1 MLSINTG
8 SPAKAPP
15 KTFTC
20 YLCQRAYGSA
30 SISIHIKSCRAAFL
44 AGESA
49 KPLRERRALPEE
61 PADYSAAASWTTEE
75 VEAANSVAS
84 SQANSMLSSCENCGR
99 TFLPDRLLIHSRSC
113 TRDRPA
119 RPVAARSESAPPLPP
134 IPPLTPTRRR
144 VAAARPSNTEGLHPS
159 ALAAQSLGLGGERGG
174 GAVDCYQLPDSAL
187 IPAYK
192 KKEPVLSA
200 HSNSDLSDRVAAIAA
215 RLASFKSFVATEL
228 NFLTE
233 ETRELALIIA
243 ERK

>member
-44 AGESA
+44 MGESA
-49 KPLRERRALPEE
+49 KPLRERRALPDE
-61 PADYSAAASWTTEE
+61 PADYSAASSWTTEE
-75 VEAANSVAS
+75 VEAANSVAA
-84 SQANSMLSSCENCGR
+84 SQANSMLSSCDNCGR

-134 IPPLTPTRRR
+134 LPPPTPVRRR
-144 VAAARPSNTEGLHPS
+144 VAAARPSNTEMLHP
-159 ALAAQSLGLGGERGG
+159 AAQSGQGG
-174 GAVDCYQLPDSAL
+174 GIGCYQLPDAASV
-187 IPAYK
+187 PAGS
-192 KKEPVLSA
+192 KKESLP
-200 HSNSDLSDRVAAIAA
+200 HSSDGDLSDRVAALAA
-215 RLASFKSFVATEL
+215 RLASLRTFVSTEL
-228 NFLTE
+228 TALTE
-233 ETRELALIIA
+233 ETRELASIIA